1 MAEERALVMAEEM
14 AVEAKVKA
22 AKVVLV
28 LFAASAC
35 VS

>member
-22 AKVVLV
+22 AKVVL
-28 LFAASAC
+28 FAASAC